1 MLKPVLTTADI
12 AKVLRLSEKSVRDP
26 RFRQRIGL
34 HGIKI
39 GRSLRFLEDD
49 VKRLLKPKTPCPKTY
64 RF

>member
-34 HGIKI
+34 RGIKI